1 MREPVA
7 KTNYSF
13 EKRKRELDQKKKKA
27 EKAVKKLA
35 AQRSDEAPEALDQ
48 PLDPETEPTPD
59 QP

>member
-1 MREPVA
+1 MA

>member
-1 MREPVA
+1 MA

-35 AQRSDEAPEALDQ
+35 VQRSDEAPEELDQ
-48 PLDPETEPTPD
+48 PVDAETEPISNEP
-59 QP
+59 